1 MANPGT
7 RVSPTVPGSTE
18 TAKPPPDA
26 ASLNRDT
33 FIFTV
38 CIAGGVLPV
47 LLGTKGQTLL
57 LQAAPRQYLSCG
69 SVPNKAA

>member
-1 MANPGT
+1 MANLGNNA
-7 RVSPTVPGSTE
+7 SLMVPGSTE

-38 CIAGGVLPV
+38 CKAGSVLPV
-47 LLGTKGQTLL
+47 LLGTKGQSLL
-57 LQAAPRQYLSCG
+57 LPGGSQAISELWLGTQ
-69 SVPNKAA
+69 